1 MIPKKGRYYKCTK
14 LPFAEDNLFTC
25 GDNYH
30 KLMEKVLQARFKIF
44 DFISKSVPHEVK
56 TGINLERMN
65 SETSDSR
72 EFDINLDNFKG
83 FSCSI
88 QNNSLSLYIKL

>member
-1 MIPKKGRYYKCTK
+1 MDIKEIRQFIDEEFKELIKP
-14 LPFAEDNLFTC
+14 C

-30 KLMEKVLQARFKIF
+30 KLMEKVLQARFKIS
-44 DFISKSVPHEVK
+44 DFISKDVN

-65 SETSDSR
+65 SETPDSK

-88 QNNSLSLYIKL
+88 QNNSLSLHIKL